1 MDVII
6 DVLFGNT
13 YGRGNSRSVCE
24 DEIIFNI
31 KKALKNDIKEIVL
44 TGVDL
49 TSWGKD
55 FDKKK
60 SLGQLIKTIFNSVP
74 EIPRLRVS
82 SLDPAEIDF
91 EFMEVLQNE
100 KRLMPHLHLS
110 MQHGDDLIL
119 KRMKRRHLYRDVI
132 NLWKA
137 KRRRHDVVFG

>member
-1 MDVII
+1 M
-6 DVLFGNT
+6 
-13 YGRGNSRSVCE
+13 
-24 DEIIFNI
+24 
-31 KKALKNDIKEIVL
+31 

-49 TSWGKD
+49 TSWAKD

-119 KRMKRRHLYRDVI
+119 KRMKRRHLYIDVI
-132 NLWKA
+132 NFLEEA
-137 KRRRHDVVFG
+137 